1 MVASAQAIYSAVPQ
15 RKAGPAQ
22 GIVVVFAA
30 FLPILAIVA
39 LAPVVPRL
47 VEAFAGVPGAAT
59 LVPLAVVAPGLM
71 IALFSPLMGWL
82 ADRYGRRRLLLVST
96 FCYGIVGVAPYFLLD
111 LKAIFASRLAMGLC
125 EAAILTVTNTLIGDY
140 YEHDERR
147 RWLTIQGLVGPVFG
161 TSTVALA
168 GYMAAVAWQIPFLI
182 YLIAFPIL
190 LGMVAFIFEP
200 QVVTHAEGSAERAT
214 PFPWRHVIVTSL
226 VTFFCASLYYVY
238 IVQIGLGFAAIGI
251 NDPSRVG
258 LLISLASIGVFIGA
272 ILFQIVSGRF
282 SFLVQIGIFLALL
295 GVGLCGIGLS
305 HSQAMMTGSAFVQQ
319 LGAGILIP
327 ALVLWTVAGL
337 PVRHRGRGM
346 GIWSGSFFLGQFG
359 SPLIV
364 TLTSGFVGS
373 LLGTF
378 AVLGVLALAGS
389 TYAFVK
395 KATS

>member
-1 MVASAQAIYSAVPQ
+1 MGATAQATHSAVSQ
-15 RKAGPAQ
+15 RKAGLPQ

-47 VEAFAGVPGAAT
+47 VEAFSDVPGAST

-82 ADRYGRRRLLLVST
+82 ADRYGRRKLLLVAT
-96 FCYGIVGVAPYFLLD
+96 FFYGIVGVAPYFLLD
-111 LKAIFASRLAMGLC
+111 LRAIFASRLALGLC

-140 YEHDERR
+140 YDHNERR
-147 RWLTIQGLVGPVFG
+147 LWLTVQGLVGPIFG
-161 TSTVALA
+161 TSTVAFA

-190 LGMVAFIFEP
+190 LAMVAFIFEP
-200 QVVTHAEGSAERAT
+200 EVAVHAEDSAERT
-214 PFPWRHVIVTSL
+214 SPFPWRHVIITSL

-238 IVQIGLGFAAIGI
+238 IVQIGLAFSAIGL
-251 NDPSRVG
+251 NDPGRVG
-258 LLISLASIGVFIGA
+258 LLISLASIGVFLGA
-272 ILFQIVSGRF
+272 VLFQIVSGRF
-282 SFLVQIGIFLALL
+282 SFIVQIGIFLALL
-295 GVGLCGIGLS
+295 GIGLCGIGLS
-305 HSQAMMTGSAFVQQ
+305 HSQSAMTSAAFVQQ

-327 ALVLWTVAGL
+327 SLVLWTVAGL

-346 GIWSGSFFLGQFG
+346 GIWSGCFFLGQFG
-359 SPLIV
+359 SPLLV
-364 TLTSGFVGS
+364 TMTSGMVGS
-373 LLGTF
+373 LLGSF
-378 AVLGVLALAGS
+378 AVLGAFALVGS
-389 TYAFVK
+389 VYAFVR